1 MEEID
6 DVQALEKISSEVDE
20 SQIKVILSSQC
31 IKAQAFLL
39 DKLKK
44 QAERHKETCGF
55 ISSANLKLE
64 AEIKQAEHEIN
75 SMLIAQES
83 IKLAN
88 VEMKKEWLVAKE
100 RKIEITERI
109 EEGTKKYEDL
119 WQSCKA
125 RYESI
130 PFVQK
135 LLQVTEK
142 VEVQNNDIDGLDKQ
156 ILLIYESMKTQREAC
171 IDLDRKRCIELANFM
186 VNDMPRA
193 MKIIR
198 EKTENINDLTKQ
210 VREIIEEQSSVS
222 DAAVI
227 IPAVEPQNIETSENN
242 NNETPKDDD
251 DLNQSDEDALIPK
264 LELTNFDLDIMDV
277 NLETAKMK
285 SDEIPNSFLLTTDPI
300 ENLVN
305 KIDQCHEDGKAYEYI
320 ISPYFNSYKENES
333 HNFSK
338 RKLINILED
347 VHINKD
353 EVYNIVKKV
362 NPENLRKINEISVDV
377 TQNVG
382 DKPKSL
388 KDTPIQSDTIEEV
401 NMSASN
407 VDIIIP
413 PTQFLDIT
421 LSGSQES
428 LHKKRVSF
436 DIPSSIQIN
445 EIIDEADKQND
456 IDENEAANQTINSQL
471 NMSVASEDSYV
482 KIQDMILK
490 KHNLDLSPQFV
501 YAKNP
506 VLQKRDD
513 DKIVTSKFFVTE
525 NEKVKTDEVS
535 DNKMEMDE
543 ELKIPEL
550 EETTEEEEQDNLE
563 EFNLKDNLPMD
574 VDEMVESSPKEKK
587 KQEDPRSEKPVPGLL
602 FNHGTQA
609 IPDSL
614 NASMSTTGFDD
625 SDFPHCIDS
634 SLLLSPKA
642 DIPITGDNVE
652 VQSQEVPNFLSGFR
666 KTGLSFFGGNT
677 ASSSE
682 PKPDS
687 SAPNDGNNFSFNFG
701 GEKKNRGGLFSLF
714 N

>member
-1 MEEID
+1 MEEIN

-100 RKIEITERI
+100 RKIDITERI

-119 WQSCKA
+119 WKTCKA

-135 LLQVTEK
+135 LLQATEK
-142 VEVQNNDIDGLDKQ
+142 VQVQNNDIDGLDKQ
-156 ILLIYESMKTQREAC
+156 ILLIYESMKTRRDAC
-171 IDLDRKRCIELANFM
+171 IDLDRKRCIELANYL
-186 VNDMPRA
+186 VNEMPKT
-193 MKIIR
+193 MKIIK
-198 EKTENINDLTKQ
+198 EKAENINDLSVQIK
-210 VREIIEEQSSVS
+210 EMIEEQSSAS
-222 DAAVI
+222 DTAVI
-227 IPAVEPQNIETSENN
+227 ITAVEPQNPETIENN
-242 NNETPKDDD
+242 NDETAQVDE
-251 DLNQSDEDALIPK
+251 DLNKSDEDALIPK
-264 LELTNFDLDIMDV
+264 LELTNYDFDIMDV
-277 NLETAKMK
+277 NLERAKMK

-300 ENLVN
+300 DDLVN
-305 KIDQCHEDGKAYEYI
+305 KIDQCNEDAKAYEYI
-320 ISPYFNSYKENES
+320 ISPYFNSYKEQET
-333 HNFSK
+333 HNFSR

-362 NPENLRKINEISVDV
+362 NPENLRNINEISMDV
-377 TQNVG
+377 TENVV

-401 NMSASN
+401 NMSGSN
-407 VDIIIP
+407 IDIIIP

-421 LSGSQES
+421 LPGSQES

-471 NMSVASEDSYV
+471 DTSVASVDSYA

-506 VLQKRDD
+506 VLHKRDD
-513 DKIVTSKFFVTE
+513 DKIVTSKFFVSE
-525 NEKVKTDEVS
+525 NEKVMTDEVS
-535 DNKMEMDE
+535 DNRMEMDE
-543 ELKIPEL
+543 VLKLPEL
-550 EETTEEEEQDNLE
+550 EETREQDNLE
-563 EFNLKDNLPMD
+563 ELNLKANLPMD
-574 VDEMVESSPKEKK
+574 VDEMIESSPKENK
-587 KQEDPRSEKPVPGLL
+587 KQDEPRSEKPVPGLL
-602 FNHGTQA
+602 FTHGTQA

-642 DIPITGDNVE
+642 DIPMTDDNTD

-677 ASSSE
+677 ALPSE